1 MSDGV
6 ELVEDLVYDVGAHK
20 GEDAAFYL
28 AKGYRVVALEA
39 NGELIGV
46 CRRRFATEIGEGR
59 LTLIEGAVTDSDEP
73 TVRFYR
79 HPLSTW
85 GTTSEEMVTRNSIVA
100 ASEAVD
106 VPAVRFAELLR
117 ETGMPSFM
125 KIDIEGSD
133 MLCLQALLEFEQRP
147 QSVSI
152 ESHKTDWLRIE
163 QEFALLAR
171 LGYDRFAVVQQGDI
185 PGKALQTRRLDGS
198 PLAFRFE
205 EDSSGPF
212 GSDVGPWL
220 SRDAAVA
227 RYKRVF
233 LAYRLIGAK
242 SRLRQTRVGRKLH
255 GWALRRF
262 KRPLPGWYDTHA
274 ARSDDQS
281 APTFAASA
289 SPAAD
294 SNR

>member
-1 MSDGV
+1 VSGPAG
-6 ELVEDLVYDVGAHK
+6 LVEDLVYDVGAHK
-20 GEDAAFYL
+20 GEDTAFYL
-28 AKGYRVVALEA
+28 AKGYRVVAFEA
-39 NGELIGV
+39 NAELIRD
-46 CRRRFATEIGEGR
+46 CEQRFSSEIAEGR
-59 LTLIEGAVTDSDEP
+59 LTLVEGAVSDSDEP

-85 GTTSEEMVTRNSIVA
+85 GTTSDEMVARNMMVA
-100 ASEAVD
+100 TSEAVD
-106 VPAVRFAELLR
+106 VPAIHFADKLR

-152 ESHKTDWLRIE
+152 ESHKSDWSRIK
-163 QEFALLAR
+163 QEFALLDR

-185 PGKALQTRRLDGS
+185 PGKSIHTSKLDGAS
-198 PLAFRFE
+198 LAFRFE
-205 EDSSGPF
+205 EDSSGAF

-220 SRDAAVA
+220 SRAAAIA
-227 RYKRVF
+227 RYRRVF
-233 LAYRLIGAK
+233 VAYRLIGAK
-242 SRLRQTRVGRKLH
+242 SRLRQTRAGRKLH

-274 ARSDDQS
+274 ARSGQWS
-281 APTFAASA
+281 APTFTEGA
-289 SPAAD
+289 
-294 SNR
+294 